1 MRKIAIVGT
10 LTGALAACTLTTEQK
25 AAIQTAAPIIVSLAS
40 ELAPKQIVDQMRKGC
55 SDLMSNQ
62 QLVDLA
68 VAQTVRVLKDTQG
81 YVTTASNAA
90 SIGCSLL
97 VPAPVVAKSG

>member
-1 MRKIAIVGT
+1 MTKI
-10 LTGALAACTLTTEQK
+10 LLCFALVLGACTLTTEQK
-25 AAIQTAAPIIVSLAS
+25 AAIQTAAPIVVSLAS
-40 ELAPKQIVDQMRKGC
+40 SFAPAQIVDQMRKGC
-55 SDLMSNQ
+55 ADLMANQ

-68 VAQTVRVLKDTQG
+68 VAKTVQVLKDTQG

-97 VPAPVVAKSG
+97 VPPPAKSG

>member
-1 MRKIAIVGT
+1 MRKIAIVAT
-10 LTGALAACTLTTEQK
+10 LAGALVSCTLTTEQK

-40 ELAPKQIVDQMRKGC
+40 EFAPKQIVDQMKKGC
-55 SDLMSNQ
+55 ADLMANQ

-68 VAQTVRVLKDTQG
+68 VAKTMQVLKDTQG

-97 VPAPVVAKSG
+97 VPPPAKSG